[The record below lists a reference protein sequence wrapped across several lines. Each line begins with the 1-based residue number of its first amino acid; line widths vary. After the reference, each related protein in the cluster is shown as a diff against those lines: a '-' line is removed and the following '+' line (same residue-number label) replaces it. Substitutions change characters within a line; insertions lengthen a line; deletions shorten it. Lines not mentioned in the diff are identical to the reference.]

1 MADPGV
7 TICWNSRDSV
17 CAYKCMCVCIYIF
30 CDVHNHFV
38 LSDLSRLLMEAVPRS
53 MLLSTSP
60 VLRPRCQRRERECR
74 WEKRR
79 TWTTRLVYCCTRI
92 HRKERMLLTKPEEPG
107 DVAQAALQCYF
118 NTNEMPPHPTPPE
131 SSKVIT
137 CSATLQE
144 LEQDVNTHCLSQSL
158 PVVAIGQIIH

>member
-1 MADPGV
+1 MH
-7 TICWNSRDSV
+7 
-17 CAYKCMCVCIYIF
+17 IYIYIYLCVYIFF
-30 CDVHNHFV
+30 CDTHNHFV
-38 LSDLSRLLMEAVPRS
+38 PSDLSRLLMEAVPRS

-107 DVAQAALQCYF
+107 DVVQAAFQCYF
-118 NTNEMPPHPTPPE
+118 NTNEMPRPPE

-158 PVVAIGQIIH
+158 PAVAISQIIH